1 MISSIARKVACA
13 TALTSAAVL
22 AGAGTAHADF
32 STVFP
37 AGTACRFDLGVV
49 GVGGNQQM
57 RTFTDKDGNLVRAL
71 SAGTGSALTFTN
83 GTSKSLSLRSNGSVT
98 RTVYNADGSSTVT
111 LTGHNILI
119 LFPTD
124 KPAGPSTTL
133 IVGQAVF
140 TVDPFGNFTVLKTTG
155 VSTDICAALS

>member
-13 TALTSAAVL
+13 TALTSAVAL

-37 AGTACRFDLGVV
+37 AGTACTFDLGVT
-49 GVGGNQQM
+49 GVGGNRQTM
-57 RTFTDKDGNLVRAL
+57 TFTDKDGNLVRVL
-71 SAGTGSALTFTN
+71 SAGTGSALTLTN
-83 GTSKSLSLRSNGSVT
+83 GTKSLSLRSNGAVS

-111 LTGHNILI
+111 VTGHNLLI

-124 KPAGPSTTL
+124 EPAGPSTTL
-133 IVGQAVF
+133 IVGQGVF
-140 TVDPFGNFTVLKTTG
+140 TVDPFGNFTVLKITG